1 MDETTQQNAA
11 LVEQAAAA
19 AESLVEQAGSLIEV
33 VSGFQLNVAG
43 NGTSQHRKAS
53 KPIRAVSPVARAV
66 PKPPAKT
73 KTNSTKVLLK
83 TGTDDNEW
91 EEF

>member
-33 VSGFQLNVAG
+33 VSVFKLYV
-43 NGTSQHRKAS
+43 TSAAPNRQPSNSLSRKPNATQSRPVAS
-53 KPIRAVSPVARAV
+53 KPVLKSTSARV
-66 PKPPAKT
+66 VT
-73 KTNSTKVLLK
+73 K
-83 TGTDDNEW
+83 TGTDDAADW